1 MPEEWK
7 MHLQKSTLTL
17 KEKLQNPQAVLIALE
32 YYDYQLRNS
41 TSKYMY
47 SSDKSKF
54 RLNLWNNWFFNYI

>member
-47 SSDKSKF
+47 SSDKSE
-54 RLNLWNNWFFNYI
+54 RSAFFFS

>member
-17 KEKLQNPQAVLIALE
+17 KEKLQNPQAVLDALDF
-32 YYDYQLRNS
+32 YDYQLKHS

-47 SSDKSKF
+47 SSDKSIKK
-54 RLNLWNNWFFNYI
+54 LNFFI